1 MKRSTTLVY
10 LNKCRNKKLIFSQ
23 KNLLNILLFLYCQ
36 LSPTYAGTIN
46 PDIIQ
51 DLSPITGYIVKV
63 QAPNNYIIDLDDQDG
78 ITTGDLFSVITEKE
92 SLTHPVTEKVIGK
105 INEVKAFL
113 QITQIRKGYAFS
125 KLVQMKQKTNIQ
137 PGDLVIRYDQ
147 IVARFIDY
155 SGNGKHFYT
164 NLLKQLPHFKWD
176 VYTHPKNKKHLNKL
190 ASLPELYLI
199 NEAKGL
205 EIRDGCHQLIHYYP
219 HKEIYISAVLPFDQY
234 DNIPDRMYAAIETIG
249 KVDGLILA
257 ADFLVNQNQ
266 LFMASATKKQIE
278 IFQIAAN
285 HMASVATKQIPIQY
299 KPIYINWWRPTSISK
314 PHLTITYWHD
324 QDIESKVFTF
334 DTKTIKTLAYGINFH
349 IAAFDQNHDGNPETL
364 LGQPIDRES
373 FWDNRVYRL
382 AYFNKAIRL
391 VKRFK
396 SPYSFTVCS
405 SAIGD
410 LTGDGYLETIWVSGG
425 VLRVYKGST
434 FLYKTYIGNTPGQ
447 YISYDLD
454 PMSKKTMFRNASIY
468 PKPVID
474 DLNHDQLP
482 ELYTIHSERP
492 LLSQL
497 GFQSQ
502 ALKTWIKCIQYQNQM
517 FYSHRISRT
526 FNTNIRAFTIYNGHF
541 IALLGLEDQ
550 NALNRLTQIVRWA
563 F

>member
-1 MKRSTTLVY
+1 MKTKILQLFY
-10 LNKCRNKKLIFSQ
+10 I
-23 KNLLNILLFLYCQ
+23 LLNFLFYQ
-36 LSPTYAGTIN
+36 LSLAYAGTIN
-46 PDIIQ
+46 PDIIK

-63 QAPNNYIIDLDDQDG
+63 QAPNIYIIDLDDQDG

-113 QITQIRKGYAFS
+113 RVTQIRKGYAFS
-125 KLVQMKQKTNIQ
+125 QLIYKNQYANIQ
-137 PGDLVIRYDQ
+137 PGNRVIRYDQ
-147 IVARFIDY
+147 IVASFMDH
-155 SGNGKHFYT
+155 SGNGKHIYT
-164 NLLKQLPHFKWD
+164 SLIKQLPHFKWHT
-176 VYTHPKNKKHLNKL
+176 YKHPINKKILNNKT
-190 ASLPELYLI
+190 SLPELYFI
-199 NEAKGL
+199 NETKGL
-205 EIRDGCHQLIHYYP
+205 EIRDDNHRLIHYYP
-219 HKEIYISAVLPFDQY
+219 HKEIYLFTVVSLDQY
-234 DNIPDRMYAAIETIG
+234 NSIPEHAYAAIETIG
-249 KVDGLILA
+249 QIEGLILG
-257 ADFLVNQNQ
+257 ADFLVRQNQ
-266 LFMASATKKQIE
+266 LFMASVTKKQIE
-278 IFQIAAN
+278 IFHIAEN
-285 HMASVATKQIPIQY
+285 HMTSIAVKQVPMQY
-299 KPIYINWWRPTSISK
+299 KPIYINWWRPTTISK

-324 QDIESKVFTF
+324 QDIESRVYTF
-334 DTKTIKTLAYGINFH
+334 DNKSITTLAYGINFH

-364 LGQPIDRES
+364 LGQPMDREV

-382 AYFNKAIRL
+382 AYFDRAIRL

-425 VLRVYKGST
+425 VLRIYKGQT

-447 YISYDLD
+447 YISYDVD
-454 PMSKKTMFRNASIY
+454 PTSKKTLFRNVSIF

-474 DLNHDQLP
+474 DLNHDTLP

-526 FNTNIRAFTIYNGHF
+526 FNSNIQAFTIYNGHF

-550 NALNRLTQIVRWA
+550 DAVNRFTRIVQWA

>member
-1 MKRSTTLVY
+1 MQIRMMQ
-10 LNKCRNKKLIFSQ
+10 FSY
-23 KNLLNILLFLYCQ
+23 ILLLFFYFQ

-63 QAPNNYIIDLDDQDG
+63 QSPDIYIIDLDDQDG
-78 ITTGDLFSVITEKE
+78 IITGDLFSVITEKE

-105 INEVKAFL
+105 INAVKAIL
-113 QITQIRKGYAFS
+113 RITQIRKGYAFS
-125 KLVQMKQKTNIQ
+125 QCLYMNQKSTIH
-137 PGDLVIRYDQ
+137 PGDRVIRYDQ
-147 IVARFIDY
+147 IIARFIDD
-155 SGNGKHFYT
+155 SGNGKHIYT
-164 NLLKQLPHFKWD
+164 SLIKHLPHFKW
-176 VYTHPKNKKHLNKL
+176 YTYKHPQNNKKRIH
-190 ASLPELYLI
+190 AGSLPELYLL
-199 NEAKGL
+199 NEDKGL
-205 EIRDGCHQLIHYYP
+205 EVRDDCHRLIHYYP
-219 HKEIYISAVLPFDQY
+219 HKEIYLSSVLPLDQY
-234 DNIPDRMYAAIETIG
+234 HNIPDGSYAAIETIG
-249 KVDGLILA
+249 KVDDLILT
-257 ADFLVNQNQ
+257 ADFLINQNQ

-278 IFQIAAN
+278 IFHIAEN
-285 HMASVATKQIPIQY
+285 HLTSVAKKQIPMQC
-299 KPIYINWWRPTSISK
+299 KPLYINWWRPTSISK

-324 QDIESKVFTF
+324 QDIESRVFTF
-334 DTKTIKTLAYGINFH
+334 DTKTIKTLAYGINYH

-364 LGQPIDRES
+364 LGQPMDRES

-382 AYFNKAIRL
+382 AYFDRAIRL
-391 VKRFK
+391 IKRFR

-425 VLRVYKGST
+425 VLRIYKGRT

-447 YISYDLD
+447 YISYDFD
-454 PMSKKTMFRNASIY
+454 PMSKKTLFRNASIY

-474 DLNHDQLP
+474 DLNHDKLP
-482 ELYTIHSERP
+482 ELYTIHCERP
-492 LLSQL
+492 WLSQL

-526 FNTNIRAFTIYNGHF
+526 FNTNIQAFTIYNGHF
-541 IALLGLEDQ
+541 IALLGFEDQ
-550 NALNRLTQIVRWA
+550 DALNCLTKIVQWA